1 MRVLTLL
8 LLPACLEYDFKEEAG
23 EEEGGDTW
31 DWEFPPDTGG
41 SVDSASEC
49 PDWPFSP
56 EDAGLSDVCRPSGE
70 GTFTPIVEWE
80 LGEGLVN
87 RSTVAVGDLDLDG
100 MPEIVA
106 NVGPWFSWD
115 ESSIFGT
122 GTLVVARGDGS
133 GTLWEVDADIGF
145 AAAPAIGD
153 LDDDGYAEIVIVR
166 EYASS
171 LLAVGDY
178 TMAAFDSEGNELWES
193 EHFVGDDF
201 EYAAAIHIS
210 DMDHDGSPEIV
221 AGRVI
226 LNADGSTRGVGEYG
240 HGSYG
245 SLDLGDWAI
254 DEASLSAVAD
264 LDLDGV
270 EEVIVGNAR
279 YSPDG
284 EAIFV
289 DPTADDALIAIANL
303 DDDPEGEVVG
313 VTGNTVRAIDTDG
326 SVMWGP
332 TVLRSANIVSPPAVD
347 DIDLDGEPE
356 IVVAGGNSL
365 VALNADGSE
374 LWRARVTDETGAS
387 GASIFDFEGDG
398 QPEVVYIDEIEMAAY
413 DGATGALK
421 FYSTEHTSDTM
432 FDYPVIAD
440 VDADEQAE
448 IVVGHVGQDAA
459 ISIYGDE
466 DESWAPARQV
476 WNQHGYSITNI
487 NDDLSVPVT
496 AEQNFTS
503 YNSWHS
509 ALDGM
514 ARDDLTMD
522 LEGEILG
529 LCQDDC
535 DQGVLRVA
543 GWVLNRS
550 EEPLAAGV
558 PVALYAIVDG
568 SKLLVD
574 VQTTTVETP
583 ATTTSEVLEFEVDAE
598 TAAAANMLWL
608 EADDDGTGTGMVPE
622 CSDDNNSY
630 TQTGPFCM

>member
-1 MRVLTLL
+1 MRALFLL
-8 LLPACLEYDFKEEAG
+8 LLPACLEYDFKEEPG

-115 ESSIFGT
+115 ADSIFGT

-289 DPTADDALIAIANL
+289 DLTADDALIAIANL

-326 SVMWGP
+326 SVIWGP
-332 TVLRSANIVSPPAVD
+332 TLLRSANIVSPPAVD
-347 DIDLDGEPE
+347 DLDLDGEPE

-365 VALNADGSE
+365 VVLNADGSE

-421 FYSTEHTSDTM
+421 FYSTEHSSDTM

-440 VDADEQAE
+440 VDADDQAE

-496 AEQNFTS
+496 AEQNFTL

-514 ARDDLTMD
+514 SRDDLTMD

-583 ATTTSEVLEFEVDAE
+583 ASTTSEVLEFEVDAE
-598 TAAAANMLWL
+598 TAAAASMLWL
-608 EADDDGTGTGMVPE
+608 EADDDGTGTGVVPE

>member
-1 MRVLTLL
+1 MRALFLL
-8 LLPACLEYDFKEEAG
+8 LLPACLEYDFKEEPG

-115 ESSIFGT
+115 ADSIFGT

-289 DPTADDALIAIANL
+289 DLTADDALIAIANL

-326 SVMWGP
+326 SVIWGP
-332 TVLRSANIVSPPAVD
+332 TLLRSANIVSPPAVD
-347 DIDLDGEPE
+347 DLDLDGEPE

-365 VALNADGSE
+365 VVLNADGSE

-398 QPEVVYIDEIEMAAY
+398 QPEVVYIDEVEMAAY

-421 FYSTEHTSDTM
+421 FYSTEHSSDTM

-440 VDADEQAE
+440 VDADDQAE

-496 AEQNFTS
+496 AEQNFTL

-514 ARDDLTMD
+514 ARDDLAMD

-550 EEPLAAGV
+550 EEPLTAGV

-583 ATTTSEVLEFEVDAE
+583 ASTTSEVLEFEVDAE
-598 TAAAANMLWL
+598 IAAAASMLWL
-608 EADDDGTGTGMVPE
+608 EADDDGTGTGVVPE